1 MLVTDCAIPILISQ
15 DRCLRCLYSTVSKQ
29 EQLPKKWMPLIS
41 NAIWKILQCR
51 WCVGSFFFILFPAIG
66 INLQPMPKIVFRTC
80 FMKEKQREYVF
91 HNRQKLNCQCPA
103 QSKAFTCFSMQS
115 TLRCERWLTSF
126 DKRTA
131 LRATIHTSQ
140 REASQVTAKSRKS
153 LLRDHEQI
161 SCTNK
166 CLPLCAEI
174 MQINF

>member
-1 MLVTDCAIPILISQ
+1 MFKMSLFNSLKARTAA
-15 DRCLRCLYSTVSKQ
+15 
-29 EQLPKKWMPLIS
+29 KKV
-41 NAIWKILQCR
+41 NAFDFKCHMKNFAMQMMCR
-51 WCVGSFFFILFPAIG
+51 KFFFILFPAIG